1 MGNLAS
7 RPSWMY
13 RWMTS
18 FWIFPI
24 SLGLVKI
31 YTSMILCMS
40 AVPKELS
47 LIKGISELSNRP
59 DVTVYVYL
67 GSNTDYFFSVYL
79 HLYINITN
87 R

>member
-24 SLGLVKI
+24 SLVFIKI
-31 YTSMILCMS
+31 YTSMMLCMS
-40 AVPKELS
+40 AVPNEIS
-47 LIKGISELSNRP
+47 LIKGIGELPNRP
-59 DVTVYVYL
+59 DVRVYVYL

-79 HLYINITN
+79 LYTLFTTN
-87 R
+87 